1 MGIGPV
7 WGPHRDSHR
16 NHQRAMDISNVLA
29 VFFSMCFFFLRGG
42 TGTTNDDDDDDVV
55 VAGTVS

>member
-1 MGIGPV
+1 MGAAQGQYN
-7 WGPHRDSHR
+7 R

-29 VFFSMCFFFLRGG
+29 VSFSMIFFFLRGG
-42 TGTTNDDDDDDVV
+42 AGTTNNDDDDDVV

>member
-1 MGIGPV
+1 MGAAQGQYN
-7 WGPHRDSHR
+7 R

-29 VFFSMCFFFLRGG
+29 VSFSMIFFLRGG
-42 TGTTNDDDDDDVV
+42 AGTTNNDDDDDDVV